1 MKRKN
6 DRTEGLFPMAETPA
20 KSETKDRGDEDRLIH
35 ALIGRGLLTREEV
48 QGSPPAAGTAPGTDA
63 LLNRLV
69 QAGLL
74 TAGQAK
80 RVRKEVAALVGQQ
93 IPGYQFLE
101 KLGQGSNG
109 VVYKAKQLSMDRL
122 VAVKVLHPKYSANPA
137 LLARHTRE
145 ARVAAKLSHNNI
157 VQAIDVGSAGSL
169 HFFVME
175 LVEGKTIQEEITA
188 GKVFR
193 EREAVEII
201 VQIAQ
206 ALAHAARRGLVHR
219 DVKPANIVLT
229 PEGIAKLADLGM
241 ARTAADDAELRRK
254 ERGLTIGTP
263 YYISPE
269 QVRAEEDIDTR
280 SDLYS
285 LGATLYHMVTGRP
298 PFEGSGEKVFEKHL
312 HQALTPPDHIN
323 QELSGGIGEVV
334 EVLMAKD
341 RDERY
346 QTPDDAVIDLECL
359 LAGQPPKLARQR
371 IEANTLAALTQGV
384 EESTDGVRTSGPP
397 HGWLWIS
404 VLGGVLALSLLLNL
418 ILVLR

>member
-1 MKRKN
+1 
-6 DRTEGLFPMAETPA
+6 MAEPQA
-20 KSETKDRGDEDRLIH
+20 KSEHKDRGEEERLIH
-35 ALIGRGLLTREEV
+35 ALVSRGLLTREEV
-48 QGSPPAAGTAPGTDA
+48 QAARPAGGGPAGAEA
-63 LLNRLV
+63 LLARFV

-80 RVRKEVAALVGQQ
+80 RARKELAAMVGQQ

-101 KLGQGSNG
+101 KLGQGSHG

-122 VAVKVLHPKYSANPA
+122 VAVKVLHPKYAANAA
-137 LLARHTRE
+137 LLAQLTRE

-157 VQAIDVGSAGSL
+157 IQAIDVGSAGPL
-169 HFFVME
+169 HYFVME
-175 LVEGKTIQEEITA
+175 LVEGKTIREELE
-188 GKVFR
+188 GNKVYE

-206 ALAHAARRGLVHR
+206 ALGHAARRGLVHR
-219 DVKPANIVLT
+219 DVKPGNIVLT
-229 PEGIAKLADLGM
+229 RDGIAKLADLGM

-269 QVRAEEDIDTR
+269 QVRAEEDIDSR
-280 SDLYS
+280 ADIYS

-298 PFEGSGEKVFEKHL
+298 PFEGSTDAVFEKHL
-312 HQALTPPDHIN
+312 REALTPPDHIN
-323 QELSGGIGEVV
+323 EKLSGGLGEVC
-334 EVLMAKD
+334 ELMMAKD

-346 QTPDDAVIDLECL
+346 KTPDDAVIDLECL

-371 IEANTLAALTQGV
+371 IETGTLAQLTRGK
-384 EESTDGVRTSGPP
+384 EDDDEAEPRDGPP
-397 HGWLWIS
+397 NGWVWIS
-404 VLGGVLALSLLLNL
+404 VLGGVLALSLLANFLFL
-418 ILVLR
+418 LRH